1 MRDLITVVVP
11 IYNGEKY
18 LRETIESILNQTHR
32 KLEIFLIDD
41 GSTDNSLKIARY
53 YEKVDKRV
61 KVFTQSNLGISM
73 TMKRAVM
80 YSNGE
85 YIARCDQ
92 DDINELNRYEK
103 QLLYLKEND
112 YDMVGCYYKSFGNGN
127 GVICYKEKC

>member
-1 MRDLITVVVP
+1 MR
-11 IYNGEKY
+11 
-18 LRETIESILNQTHR
+18 
-32 KLEIFLIDD
+32 
-41 GSTDNSLKIARY
+41 IARY

-61 KVFTQSNLGISM
+61 KAFTQRNAGISM

-92 DDINELNRYEK
+92 DDINEPNRYEK

-127 GVICYKEKC
+127 STIKRNIEISVNRPIKDYFDQYRRYCDGICI